1 MQNTQTF
8 DRNKLIAILYFSI
21 PFVLFLFQ
29 YTLTS
34 SSVNQIRYEEI
45 AESIRN
51 VFWFNKGLIYDGVSS
66 NVGWYAILSGVY
78 YFFGFSL
85 FTAKFF
91 RLFLYLFSI
100 LSLAILL
107 KKYSSYKKAFL
118 PLITIGL
125 SPTFLYLNTLQAQFG
140 FDLQVLPIITLLIDS
155 IKLNHK
161 LKAFVLQFTAW
172 FFSAL
177 AIMSYPTFFY
187 YLFPLTF
194 YYFLIIKRQV
204 KNNTYILKNLILSA
218 FSFLLPIT
226 IIFIYLKNRSLL
238 VFDPIV
244 KSGIFRGSGKIFFD
258 LDYIYKNVFNLAQ
271 DLFIKGESYYFNL
284 ASSDFSGF
292 YPIISVL
299 TVLMLSILI
308 SRKRK
313 MSIFIFFAFF
323 VIISTLIISSLTF
336 DPSNSPGIR
345 RNTSILASFYFLFCI
360 SWFYVLSK
368 NWKEV
373 SLKYLVII
381 IFALIP
387 MHHLLVYSTN
397 LENIANKSPN
407 QYALWFNAKESPQES
422 LDLFINKIQ
431 TEDLELSCTDS
442 SGKSTYCRYNEIYS
456 AILISCHF
464 NHLNCKNIL
473 GYDLK
478 TESFIPISTELWQN
492 YYWEH

>member
-187 YLFPLTF
+187 YLLPLT
-194 YYFLIIKRQV
+194 
-204 KNNTYILKNLILSA
+204 
-218 FSFLLPIT
+218 
-226 IIFIYLKNRSLL
+226 
-238 VFDPIV
+238 
-244 KSGIFRGSGKIFFD
+244 
-258 LDYIYKNVFNLAQ
+258 
-271 DLFIKGESYYFNL
+271 
-284 ASSDFSGF
+284 
-292 YPIISVL
+292 
-299 TVLMLSILI
+299 
-308 SRKRK
+308 
-313 MSIFIFFAFF
+313 
-323 VIISTLIISSLTF
+323 
-336 DPSNSPGIR
+336 
-345 RNTSILASFYFLFCI
+345 
-360 SWFYVLSK
+360 
-368 NWKEV
+368 
-373 SLKYLVII
+373 
-381 IFALIP
+381 
-387 MHHLLVYSTN
+387 
-397 LENIANKSPN
+397 
-407 QYALWFNAKESPQES
+407 
-422 LDLFINKIQ
+422 
-431 TEDLELSCTDS
+431 
-442 SGKSTYCRYNEIYS
+442 
-456 AILISCHF
+456 
-464 NHLNCKNIL
+464 
-473 GYDLK
+473 
-478 TESFIPISTELWQN
+478 
-492 YYWEH
+492 